1 MQVNADLLNAEL
13 PAIGDVPVTFSIASG
28 STFPLG
34 TTVVTAS
41 AVDAAGNT
49 ATGTFKITVRDTTAP
64 QIVKLTA
71 SPSSLWPP
79 NHRLVPVVLTAMV
92 TDAAD
97 PAPKTHIISVSS
109 NEPAD
114 EDEDERE
121 RARGDHDRDDRP
133 PGPDWIITGD
143 LTLKLRAEH
152 GNRHSRRIYII
163 TVESR
168 DAAGNASTKTV
179 TLAVQPREDRDD
191 K

>member
-1 MQVNADLLNAEL
+1 MQINADLLNAEL

-28 STFPLG
+28 SVFPLG

-41 AVDAAGNT
+41 AVDGTGNT

-97 PAPKTHIISVSS
+97 PAPKTHIISV
-109 NEPAD
+109 
-114 EDEDERE
+114 
-121 RARGDHDRDDRP
+121 
-133 PGPDWIITGD
+133 
-143 LTLKLRAEH
+143 
-152 GNRHSRRIYII
+152 
-163 TVESR
+163 
-168 DAAGNASTKTV
+168 
-179 TLAVQPREDRDD
+179 
-191 K
+191 